1 MWIGFFMGYA
11 FHFGF
16 FNKIFLGTEK
26 ATVLEKKW
34 PFSQVSERTYFITAG
49 AACGG
54 EILPSF
60 MNRAG
65 PSTARET
72 SAEESKGSDAAAS
85 NNSAA
90 AGFKAFSGK
99 GKSIGGAPISVPST
113 GASASRGRSTP
124 ATRAAS
130 SASDSA

>member
-1 MWIGFFMGYA
+1 MGYA

-16 FNKIFLGTEK
+16 FNRIFLGTEK

-34 PFSQVSERTYFITAG
+34 PFNQFAERPYFITAG

-60 MNRAG
+60 INRAG
-65 PSTARET
+65 QQSSARE
-72 SAEESKGSDAAAS
+72 SNAEESKDVAAG

-130 SASDSA
+130 SASSESA